1 MPNGSFNKAGQTG
14 ADQPAAAPE
23 AKSEAKSE
31 VKEKLKSESE
41 GCPK

>member
-23 AKSEAKSE
+23 AKSE